1 MASIHQEELRMRRL
15 NKTIEWSQQAGNA
28 RSLLESAIE
37 EYQNKKQQK
46 SKQINQWKIAAEQK
60 QQVVDAIIAED
71 KVVEKQF
78 KVITTL
84 LIDWLTPSR
93 LTLKSHSTLEL
104 RMLNFFSNFIREEL
118 KDQKQLSNLMLNWNY
133 QLE

>member
-28 RSLLESAIE
+28 RTLLESAVE

-93 LTLKSHSTLEL
+93 LTLKSHLTLEL

-118 KDQKQLSNLMLNWNY
+118 KD
-133 QLE
+133 